1 MNQTSRGGTYRM
13 PAKALPALLVFIL
26 CFAGC
31 REPQSEGTI
40 RLRWVTDINPAR
52 EKQIQLFRKS
62 HPHIDVFVDQASG
75 GSTAKVLIQLA
86 AHAGPDLI
94 DIYSPENLAY
104 FAQYDSLLDI
114 TDMCSEARIDLD
126 MFWPQCQAWMKH
138 NNRIYGIPTNAGTLV
153 LFYNKDHFDEAGIE
167 YPDETWDWEDY
178 LSAARRLTKRNPDN
192 QRIERYGCYPN
203 EIRPLV
209 WQAGG
214 HFWDENLT
222 TCTLN
227 TPQGI
232 RGLKLF
238 YDTRILLKV
247 APSLGDE
254 QSFSAGGWGG
264 GVFGS
269 PIPLFATGR
278 VSMLDMGRW
287 GIVTF
292 RQYQK
297 EQKEAGLPPLR
308 FGVAPLPRDAT
319 RATWF
324 LSRSTTI
331 NAETRYPRE
340 CFEFLK
346 FLTTPEYNHL
356 ICQAGDGI
364 PSVKSIAESDLFLR
378 DPDYPQE
385 DQNHVY
391 LEDIP
396 YGKVFRVP
404 SDIKAAEYQNLYDI
418 TVLRLREG
426 TLTPEEAAED
436 FTSQVNRAIA
446 RNRGQNEI

>member
-1 MNQTSRGGTYRM
+1 MLVARSI
-13 PAKALPALLVFIL
+13 LPFLFLPMLFL
-26 CFAGC
+26 AGC
-31 REPQSEGTI
+31 LEPQPDGVI
-40 RLRWVTDINPAR
+40 RLRWVTDNNPAR
-52 EKQIQLFRKS
+52 ERQIQLFRKS
-62 HPHIDVFVDQASG
+62 HPNIEVQVDQATG
-75 GSTAKVLIQLA
+75 GVTAKILIQLA

-94 DIYSPENLAY
+94 DLYSPENLAY
-104 FAQYDSLLDI
+104 FAQFDSLLDI
-114 TDMCSEARIDLD
+114 TDLCQEAGIELD
-126 MFWPQCQAWMKH
+126 IFWPQCQAWMKYRD
-138 NNRIYGIPTNAGTLV
+138 RIYGIPTNAGTLV
-153 LFYNKDHFDEAGIE
+153 LFYNKDHFDEVGLK
-167 YPDETWDWEDY
+167 YPDASWTWDDY
-178 LSAARRLTKRNPDN
+178 LSAARKLTKHDPDTG
-192 QRIERYGCYPN
+192 RAIRYGCYPN
-203 EIRPLV
+203 EIKPLV

-214 HFWDENLT
+214 EFWDESLS

-227 TPQGI
+227 TPQVI
-232 RGLKLF
+232 RGFKMF

-308 FGVAPLPRDAT
+308 FGIAPLPHDVA

-331 NAETRYPRE
+331 NAETQHPRE

-346 FLTTPEYNHL
+346 FLTTTDYNRL
-356 ICQAGDGI
+356 ICEGGDGL
-364 PSVKSIAESDLFLR
+364 PSVKAIAQSDLFLH
-378 DPDYPQE
+378 DPDYPEE
-385 DQNHVY
+385 DQNHIY
-391 LEDIP
+391 LEDVQ
-396 YGKVFRVP
+396 YGRVFQVSP
-404 SDIKAAEYQNLYDI
+404 FIKAAEFQKINDLI
-418 TVLRLREG
+418 TGRLREG
-426 TLTPEEAAED
+426 TMTPELAAQE
-436 FTSQVNRAIA
+436 FTQQVNDAIS
-446 RNRGQNEI
+446 RNRRMGGI